1 MLGHRSIGSG
11 LQVVLFSRRTPA
23 VRFLPP
29 LLSALYW
36 HSYMVLFLLALH
48 PPGALL
54 TQPLLASTRPCLS
67 RGPSSIMRSAPPA
80 GFEWGNKDREAAPDR
95 LLRQLNPVL
104 DRVVRVGNHV
114 PAFTSL
120 AYFGLISMTMQNM
133 QMPAMG
139 PMVATLKTVI
149 TKAVGPTTNKAFSQ
163 LFATLVTPAPF
174 VFLIWP
180 VIALLQLLTVTFSAF
195 RPGAPMSQSE
205 LTSLALANAAATGW
219 LLTSSNSAAG
229 ALPLLSVLLLPLVPF
244 FSGGPLRAAAP
255 PRGWYRPVFEVFSSF
270 TTLASFLALAV
281 ELQYGGRVAL
291 LAGRA
296 EPCALIFLGLT
307 AAVVSLAKRTPIKK
321 AVNLLALSGTSNYRH
336 IASIGHTTYS
346 YRALRHQQL

>member
-1 MLGHRSIGSG
+1 M
-11 LQVVLFSRRTPA
+11 A
-23 VRFLPP
+23 
-29 LLSALYW
+29 LL
-36 HSYMVLFLLALH
+36 LLALH

-54 TQPLLASTRPCLS
+54 AQPVLASTRPCLS
-67 RGPSSIMRSAPPA
+67 RGPTSIMRAAPPA
-80 GFEWGNKDREAAPDR
+80 GFEWGNKDREAVPER
-95 LLRQLNPVL
+95 LLRQLDREVL

-120 AYFGLISMTMQNM
+120 AYFGLISMTMQTM

-163 LFATLVTPAPF
+163 LFATRITPAPF

-195 RPGAPMSQSE
+195 RPGAPMTQSE

-307 AAVVSLAKRTPIKK
+307 AALVSLPKRTLIKK
-321 AVNLLALSGTSNYRH
+321 SVNLLALSGMRRVVTVDPVLYIAIVS
-336 IASIGHTTYS
+336 IAMASI
-346 YRALRHQQL
+346 AAV